1 MAGLSGPG
9 SRIPALFIGLRY
21 LLSRRDNRFI
31 SFTSLMSMAGLTLGV
46 LALIV
51 VLSVFNGSQ
60 GVQRDKVL
68 ITVPH
73 ADIWAEPGLPDWE
86 NAAGLLSGQ
95 PGITGVAP
103 YTLTDALLSQQG
115 YHQVTRVR
123 GILPMQEITVSPLA
137 EHMREGSL
145 DSLQPGSRNIVL
157 GYYLA
162 SNLRLFIGDAVNLI
176 VPRPNEAGTGVSL
189 DIQRFTVSGIF
200 DVQYD
205 IGSELAYVHLDDS
218 LDLLQGK
225 EEGQALHLRLATDDI
240 DRADEYLASA
250 MALLQQQLPG
260 PDYRGQDWS
269 TAQAALFNA
278 LKLEKV
284 MTTLIL
290 MMIVAI
296 GAFNIVSTL
305 VMVVADKQADIAIL
319 RTMGAGQ
326 GTILGIFLVQGSM
339 IGLLGIMAGA
349 IGGILIAGNF
359 EWLALWMERVL
370 DPQGLY
376 LISQLPAVLQRG
388 DVVMTCS
395 MALLICFLATLYPA
409 WKASRILPAQVLRYE

>member
-1 MAGLSGPG
+1 MPTKL
-9 SRIPALFIGLRY
+9 PALYIGLRY
-21 LLSRRDNRFI
+21 LLSRQDNRFI

-60 GVQRDKVL
+60 SVQRDKVL

-73 ADIWAEPGLPDWE
+73 ADIWAEPAMPDWE
-86 NAAGLLSGQ
+86 QAAALLGTQ

-123 GILPMQEITVSPLA
+123 GIDPAREALVSPLA
-137 EHMREGSL
+137 QHMREGSL

-157 GYYLA
+157 GYFLA
-162 SNLRLFIGDAVNLI
+162 ANLRLFPGDVVSLI
-176 VPRPNEAGTGVSL
+176 VPRPNASGNGVSL
-189 DIQRFTVSGIF
+189 DIQPFTVSGIF

-205 IGSELAYVHLDDS
+205 IGAELAYVNLGDS
-218 LDLLQGK
+218 LALQQADVP
-225 EEGQALHLRLATDDI
+225 GQALHLRLATDDI
-240 DRADEYLASA
+240 DRAAEYLVSSLD
-250 MALLQQQLPG
+250 LLEQQLPG
-260 PDYRGQDWS
+260 PRYEGQDWS
-269 TAQAALFNA
+269 TAEAALFNA
-278 LKLEKV
+278 LKLEKI
-284 MTTLIL
+284 MTTLML

-305 VMVVADKQADIAIL
+305 VMIVAEKQADIAIL

-339 IGLLGIMAGA
+339 IGVLGIIAGA
-349 IGGILIAGNF
+349 VSGVVIAINF
-359 EWLALWMERVL
+359 TPIAIWLENAI

-388 DVVMTCS
+388 DVIMICTS
-395 MALLICFLATLYPA
+395 ALLISFLATLYPA